1 MIMVFLHTDKTRFMN
16 VINQTSAL
24 SGIDRSYIEKDYY
37 VFMLLKLIRFYDDQV
52 MFKGGTSLSRGWG
65 ILPRF
70 SEDIDL
76 NLLPEVPSTDS
87 TRQRFARAAY
97 QALLD
102 MGFNYDKTKMY
113 SRREYNTFIQP
124 YSPIFGNNAL
134 ASDLKIETMANK
146 KGKILNATY
155 TPRIISNYIWD
166 AMSSNHKYAEILT
179 NFGLNPFEINVQNM
193 DVTFVEK
200 VISLTNNYIRGNYFR
215 LSRHLY
221 DIFYMWN
228 CGNLKNFDLR
238 YTMEETKRH
247 LLERQNDVCLRQNI
261 PASVILRKA
270 LYSDFYRN
278 DFYTVTTGMKHNQ
291 NDGVT
296 YEMCKDT
303 LLGIIDTQLIQF

>member
-1 MIMVFLHTDKTRFMN
+1 MNFLHNEKAFGRIVLDVSN
-16 VINQTSAL
+16 SI
-24 SGIDRSYIEKDYY
+24 GIKAAQVEKDYY

-113 SRREYNTFIQP
+113 SRREYNTFEQP
-124 YSPIFGNNAL
+124 YKAL
-134 ASDLKIETMANK
+134 FPDSCLNDFLKIETMANK

-166 AMSSNHKYAEILT
+166 AMSSNPKYAEILT
-179 NFGLNPFEINVQNM
+179 NLGLNPFEINVQNM

-200 VISLTNNYIRGNYFR
+200 VISLTNNYIRGNSFR

-303 LLGIIDTQLIQF
+303 LLGIIDTQLVQF